1 MKEDYSTM
9 IQKTGDKEILF
20 VYSELQINEENSI
33 AKPKGKKFITGK
45 VYIGLTPKQYT
56 KRILPSALKAMEA
69 QYPDTKIIARGKQKN
84 FKYEDPKVILNSN
97 MY

>member
-1 MKEDYSTM
+1 M
-9 IQKTGDKEILF
+9 IQTTGDKEVIF
-20 VYSELQINEENSI
+20 AYSELQIKEENAICSS
-33 AKPKGKKFITGK
+33 KGKKFITGK

-56 KRILPSALKAMEA
+56 KRILPGALKAMEA